1 MLEIMLLMMSAAVGT
16 AASLDGSTS
25 SRSVAL
31 VPPAEIAKPEPL
43 TDTAEAAPLVETT
56 PEPEPVAEAAP
67 AEPAQSEETAALVL
81 PSYPPKP
88 AAEPEPAVEPAPAET
103 AEAPAEADE
112 TSPAFLA
119 PQATPATPG
128 LVAEP
133 QVATGRFLTA
143 LEVKPILN
151 ATKSNWISV
160 REYGG
165 QDLLY
170 VTHLWS
176 WRCGLLEMRIGLNG
190 APAEIWPLP
199 ECHLDQPSAA
209 AILDTDGLPY
219 GQFPLRSVQLIEVQ
233 LTYDDLSTDTVRFNR
248 AGVVIP

>member
-1 MLEIMLLMMSAAVGT
+1 MLEVFLLILSAAVQSG
-16 AASLDGSTS
+16 GSTS
-25 SRSVAL
+25 TGTASVA
-31 VPPAEIAKPEPL
+31 VQAAEPPAEVTQDLAAAEP
-43 TDTAEAAPLVETT
+43 TVTAPQ
-56 PEPEPVAEAAP
+56 PVA
-67 AEPAQSEETAALVL
+67 
-81 PSYPPKP
+81 P
-88 AAEPEPAVEPAPAET
+88 AAEQPAPQTDAVAT
-103 AEAPAEADE
+103 APAAA
-112 TSPAFLA
+112 TPVFLA
-119 PQATPATPG
+119 PKTAQPQTQ

-133 QVATGRFLTA
+133 QVASGRFLTA

-151 ATKSNWISV
+151 ATKGAWISV

-199 ECHLDQPSAA
+199 DCHEDQPAAA

-219 GQFPLRSVQLIEVQ
+219 REFPLRSVQIIEVQ

>member
-1 MLEIMLLMMSAAVGT
+1 MLEVFLLILSAAVQSG
-16 AASLDGSTS
+16 GSTS
-25 SRSVAL
+25 TGTATVA
-31 VPPAEIAKPEPL
+31 VQPAEPPAAVVQEPAATEQAAAPQPTAPAAETPAPQPEP
-43 TDTAEAAPLVETT
+43 TVSA
-56 PEPEPVAEAAP
+56 AAP
-67 AEPAQSEETAALVL
+67 ATV
-81 PSYPPKP
+81 
-88 AAEPEPAVEPAPAET
+88 APV
-103 AEAPAEADE
+103 
-112 TSPAFLA
+112 FLA
-119 PQATPATPG
+119 PKSTQPETQ

-151 ATKSNWISV
+151 ATKGAWISV

-165 QDLLY
+165 KDLLY

-176 WRCGLLEMRIGLNG
+176 WRCGLLEMRVGLNG

-199 ECHLDQPSAA
+199 ECHLDQPAAA

-219 GQFPLRSVQLIEVQ
+219 REFPLRSVQIIEIQ
-233 LTYDDLSTDTVRFNR
+233 LTYDDLTTDTVRFNR